1 MVSNS
6 VAMMVLGLVS
16 TKRPALESRDAL
28 LRRLHES
35 GRFIAAE
42 RLARVVEVA
51 SEVWRT
57 R

>member
-1 MVSNS
+1 MVSIS
-6 VAMMVLGLVS
+6 AAMMVLDLVS

-28 LRRLHES
+28 LRPLHES
-35 GRFIAAE
+35 GRLIAAE
-42 RLARVVEVA
+42 QLARVVEVA